1 MSVPALTPSIHWQ
14 VAPTPPQAV
23 LEAVLDTQPIHPAVA
38 RIAARR
44 IPSVD
49 EVSAWFNALR
59 EPFCNPLELHG
70 VATAAQRIRE
80 AIERKEPITIF
91 GDYDTDG
98 ITATTLMVQALTQCG
113 ANVKPF
119 IPDRE
124 TEGYGLTPKAIERC
138 LAQLPFP
145 RLLITV
151 DCGISS
157 VAEVADLNARGIEVI
172 VTDHHVVPEV
182 LPPALAVVNPRIQAP
197 KGAEGMCGC
206 ATAFTLMRKVLED
219 FEGLDARA
227 FLDLV
232 AVATIADVMTLSG
245 ENRSLVTKGLW
256 ILADPERGNPG
267 LAALAKAQKLD
278 LRHQRPKMPNG
289 LSLPPLPPVDT
300 IAFGLVPCINA
311 ASRIGR
317 CALAYDLLNVKASGM
332 ECKRCEAETI
342 DCSCAALALVEAN
355 KERRLIEQRLREVV
369 EAQQLQPRGNLV
381 IAAGTREEGFESGV
395 LGIVA
400 ARLSDAYHL
409 PAVVCCI
416 KPDGSAS
423 GSMRSKGSWHA
434 VEALDTIA
442 DLCEHYGGHAAAA
455 GFALK
460 PGAFEAFCERLPQA
474 FAEGGNEADVKIY
487 EEDLAEAIDELFC
500 KDLEKLEPFG
510 AGNPRP
516 CFAKH
521 FILKEAKVIGAD
533 KTHLRL
539 SLGSV
544 STSDRRTYEAFWFGA
559 AHRAA
564 SWTSGMRLRLFFTVA
579 RDKLRM
585 GEWKLYIE
593 DAIPVP

>member
-1 MSVPALTPSIHWQ
+1 MSASSTPPSIHWQ
-14 VAPTPPQAV
+14 AAPTPPQAV
-23 LEAVLDTQPIHPAVA
+23 FETILATQKIHPAVA

-44 IPSVD
+44 IASVD
-49 EVSAWFNALR
+49 EVPTWFNALR
-59 EPFCNPLELHG
+59 EPLCDPLAVHDVG
-70 VATAAQRIRE
+70 IAAQRIRQ
-80 AIERKEPITIF
+80 AIERQEPITVF

-98 ITATTLMVQALTQCG
+98 ITATTLMTQLLKQCG
-113 ANVKPF
+113 ARVEGF

-138 LAQLPFP
+138 LAEKGKPG
-145 RLLITV
+145 LLITV

-182 LPPALAVVNPRIQAP
+182 LPPALAVVNPRICAP

-206 ATAFTLMRKVLED
+206 ATAFTLIREVVKD
-219 FEGLDARA
+219 FEGINYRA
-227 FLDLV
+227 YLDLV
-232 AVATIADVMTLSG
+232 AVATIADVMNLSG

-256 ILADPERGNPG
+256 ILADAKCGNPG
-267 LAALAKAQKLD
+267 LAALAKVQKLD
-278 LRHQRPKMPNG
+278 LRHARTQSLTG

-311 ASRIGR
+311 ASRIGHYE
-317 CALAYDLLNVKASGM
+317 LAYDLLNVEPSRMDSKTEHA
-332 ECKRCEAETI
+332 ATT
-342 DCSCAALALVEAN
+342 DCSCAAMALVEAN
-355 KERRLIEQRLREVV
+355 KERRLIEQHLREVV
-369 EAQQLQPRGNLV
+369 ESKRLEPHGNLV

-416 KPDGSAS
+416 KPDGSVH

-434 VEALDTIA
+434 VQALDTIA

-455 GFALK
+455 GFSLK
-460 PGAFEAFCERLPQA
+460 QGTFEAFCERLPKA
-474 FAEGGNEADVKIY
+474 FESAGDAVDVKVY
-487 EEDLAEAIDELFC
+487 EEDLAEPISELFC
-500 KDLEKLEPFG
+500 KDLERLEPFG

-521 FILKEAKVIGAD
+521 FILKNWVKIGAD

-539 SLGSV
+539 QLGSV
-544 STSDRRTYEAFWFGA
+544 SESDRTTYEALWFGA
-559 AHRAA
+559 AHRAV
-564 SWTSGMRLRLFFTVA
+564 SWQPGMRLRLFFTVA

-585 GEWKLYIE
+585 GEWKLSVE